1 MKKIVLLGL
10 GIALLA
16 AVVGCGKKHTKI
28 DEITVQADTVL
39 KIGISTSGEDA
50 RAVAAQQFADEILEK
65 SGGKLGAQVF
75 PGGQLGADDVLI
87 TSLAEDNGSV
97 DIVITDAS
105 NFAKYEPKMG
115 ISALPFQFRDFDEAW
130 AFMDSNVEA
139 SVEKELLDDNM
150 RVLAHYCNG
159 FRCVTN
165 NVRPITSPEDITG
178 LKIRTPENPV
188 IMAAMK
194 AIGANPKPLGFNEVY
209 DALKRGDFDGQ
220 ENPIP
225 VIYNNK
231 LYEVQQYLSVTN
243 HIYSGMCFTISESV
257 WQKLTP
263 EQQQIVQE
271 AAAASAQAD
280 RELNKKQTEELV
292 DKLIEQGMQV
302 NYPDLSA
309 FAVATT
315 PVLTDNLQTYG
326 DLIDRLADW
335 KKMYE
340 TPQQ

>member
-1 MKKIVLLGL
+1 MKKNVLLCLGL
-10 GIALLA
+10 ALLTLA
-16 AVVGCGKKHTKI
+16 AGCGTKNAKI

-39 KIGISTSGEDA
+39 RIGISTSAEDA
-50 RAVAAQQFADEILEK
+50 RAIAANQFAEEIYEK
-65 SGGKLGAQVF
+65 SGGTIGAQVF
-75 PGGQLGADDVLI
+75 AGGQLGADDVLVN
-87 TSLAEDNGSV
+87 SLAEDRDTV

-115 ISALPFQFRDFDEAW
+115 ISALPFQFADFDEAW

-139 SVEKELLDDNM
+139 SVEKGLLNHNM

-159 FRCVTN
+159 FRCMTN
-165 NVRPITSPEDITG
+165 NVRTVQTPEDLTG
-178 LKIRTPENPV
+178 LRIRTPENPV
-188 IMAAMK
+188 IIATMK
-194 AIGANPKPLGFNEVY
+194 AVGANPKSLGFNEVY

-231 LYEVQQYLSVTN
+231 LYEVQKYLSVTN
-243 HIYSGMCFTISESV
+243 HIYSGMCFTISENV

-263 EQQQIVQE
+263 EQQQIVEE
-271 AAAASAQAD
+271 AALHSAQAD
-280 RELNKKQTEELV
+280 REMNRQQTEELV
-292 DKLIEQGMQV
+292 EKLVEKGMEV
-302 NYPDLSA
+302 NYPKLDA
-309 FAVATT
+309 FATATT

-335 KKMYE
+335 KRMYN
-340 TPQQ
+340 QQ